1 MGAFAELKKFRGKI
15 FLCCI
20 VLAVA
25 AFSSMFLPT
34 IMSDIIDNGINVGN
48 MDYILK
54 NGLLMVV
61 LAVISMISYL
71 LSARLIAG
79 IVVNFSKNLKKVWK
93 HWNNPALPKPY
104 RIEGQ
109 KRR

>member
-54 NGLLMVV
+54 NG
-61 LAVISMISYL
+61 S
-71 LSARLIAG
+71 
-79 IVVNFSKNLKKVWK
+79 LKKDVDAFYK
-93 HWNNPALPKPY
+93 
-104 RIEGQ
+104 G
-109 KRR
+109 KRVYLIPQPDL